1 VGKKGQDM
9 SGTDQAIDEGKR
21 AFLGVGAIVGVG
33 VLAAG
38 GCTAMG
44 EQQQAAA
51 VKTFPDKPPGKPGDF
66 DFLQG
71 DWKIRNRQRK
81 VNGGWIEFDGESTCR
96 TILKGVVSIE
106 ELRIP
111 VNDFSGMGL
120 RTLDIE
126 NKVWSDI
133 WMNAKSGVVFAPGV
147 LGYFENGAGI
157 FDSEDVEN
165 GKPVI
170 YRGIWDM
177 ITPTS
182 CRWRQGASRDGGS
195 TFDYTWIMEWTRA

>member
-1 VGKKGQDM
+1 M
-9 SGTDQAIDEGKR
+9 SGTVQEIDEGKR
-21 AFLGVGAIVGVG
+21 AFLNLGAIVGVAA
-33 VLAAG
+33 LAAG

-44 EQQQAAA
+44 EQKTAA
-51 VKTFPDKPPGKPGDF
+51 VKTFPDKPQGKPGDF

-71 DWKIRNRQRK
+71 DWKIANRQRK
-81 VNGGWIEFDGESTCR
+81 ASGEWIEFAGESTCR
-96 TILKGVVSIE
+96 TILKGVCSIE

-147 LGYFENGAGI
+147 PGYFENGAGI
-157 FDSEDVEN
+157 FDAEDVEN

-170 YRGIWDM
+170 YRGIWDN
-177 ITPTS
+177 ITRDS
-182 CRWRQGASRDGGS
+182 CRWRQGTSRDGGN